1 MTEDEIISEEIR
13 LIERIE
19 CAKAV
24 KAEGD
29 DYMAAGEKAK
39 DDGRL
44 DDAAEFYAGAGA
56 LYKMA
61 EMLARRSMA

>member
-24 KAEGD
+24 NAEADG
-29 DYMAAGEKAK
+29 YMAAGEQAK

-44 DDAAEFYAGAGA
+44 DDAAEFFAGAGA
-56 LYKMA
+56 LYKAA
-61 EMLARRSMA
+61 EMLARRSLA